1 VTASLRRRGTMC
13 CVMAQTFTLRMRQDT
28 RAALERQAEKTRVPK
43 TALAERYVEEGLRM
57 DAHPGIVFRD
67 GPAGRRAGLASGPDV
82 WEVIMVF
89 LDEGRSVEGTAE
101 NLELSVRLVNAAVGY
116 YADFREEID
125 DRIESNRKAAEEAE
139 AAWRRR
145 QALVSD

>member
-1 VTASLRRRGTMC
+1 MTASLRRRGTMC

>member
-1 VTASLRRRGTMC
+1 MTASLCRRSTMC
-13 CVMAQTFTLRMRQDT
+13 YVMAQTFTLRMRQDT

-89 LDEGRSVEGTAE
+89 LDEGRSVEGTTK

>member
-1 VTASLRRRGTMC
+1 
-13 CVMAQTFTLRMRQDT
+13 
-28 RAALERQAEKTRVPK
+28 
-43 TALAERYVEEGLRM
+43 
-57 DAHPGIVFRD
+57 
-67 GPAGRRAGLASGPDV
+67 
-82 WEVIMVF
+82 MVF
-89 LDEGRSVEGTAE
+89 LDEGRSVEGTVE

>member
-1 VTASLRRRGTMC
+1 MT
-13 CVMAQTFTLRMRQDT
+13 QTFTLRMKPGTRQ
-28 RAALERQAEKTRVPK
+28 ALERQAEKTRVPK

-67 GPAGRRAGLASGPDV
+67 GPAGRRPGLASGPDV

-89 LDEGRSVEGTAE
+89 LAEGRSVEGTAE
-101 NLELSVRLVNAAVGY
+101 NLELPVRLVNAAVGY
-116 YADFREEID
+116 YADYREEIE

-145 QALVSD
+145 QAIMDD

>member
-1 VTASLRRRGTMC
+1 MS
-13 CVMAQTFTLRMRQDT
+13 QTFTLRMKPGTRQ
-28 RAALERQAEKTRVPK
+28 ALERQAEKTRVPK

-89 LDEGRSVEGTAE
+89 LAEGRSVEGTAE
-101 NLELSVRLVNAAVGY
+101 NLELPVRLVNAAVGY
-116 YADFREEID
+116 YADYREEIE
-125 DRIESNRKAAEEAE
+125 DRIESNLKAAEEGE

-145 QALVSD
+145 EAIMDD